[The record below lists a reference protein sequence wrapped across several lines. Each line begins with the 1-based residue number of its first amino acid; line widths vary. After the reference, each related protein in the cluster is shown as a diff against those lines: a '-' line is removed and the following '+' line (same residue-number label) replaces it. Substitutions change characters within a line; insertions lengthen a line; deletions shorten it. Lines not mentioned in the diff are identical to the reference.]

1 VSTDPADR
9 DKGADDAGHEPIIE
23 PQTREDVREERVLLD
38 RALGGWR
45 GIIDSGTPTVVF
57 VIAYLVTGSDLGV
70 SVWCALG
77 AGAAIAI
84 WRLVRRESLQQ
95 IAAGLIGVGISAFV
109 ASRTQTGEG
118 YFIPGLLQNIG
129 YGVAFLISILIGW
142 PLIGVI
148 VGFLTGQGVRWRA
161 DPELRRVYSAAS
173 WIWVGLFGLRIAVQG
188 PMYLAGWVGP
198 LGFAK
203 VIMGVPLFIA
213 AGYFTYLVLRPVFE
227 RRREAESRAA
237 TPDEAVPDE
246 GVPDEAVPDEAVP
259 DEDAREG

>member
-1 VSTDPADR
+1 MSTGDTGREDASDGTDR
-9 DKGADDAGHEPIIE
+9 EPFIE
-23 PQTREDVREERVLLD
+23 PQSREDVREERVLLD

-45 GIIDSGTPTVVF
+45 GIIDSGAPTVVF

-109 ASRTQTGEG
+109 ASRTQSGEG

-161 DPELRRVYSAAS
+161 DAELRRIYAAAS

-227 RRREAESRAA
+227 RRREEQSRAA
-237 TPDEAVPDE
+237 SPDGRDPAPDGDAP
-246 GVPDEAVPDEAVP
+246 GV
-259 DEDAREG
+259 

>member
-1 VSTDPADR
+1 VT
-9 DKGADDAGHEPIIE
+9 GVGGGGDAGDRHEHESPVVPE
-23 PQTREDVREERVLLD
+23 TREDVREERVLLD

-57 VIAYLVTGSDLGV
+57 VIAFLASDRDLGL
-70 SVWCALG
+70 SVWAALG
-77 AGAAIAI
+77 TGVAIAL
-84 WRLVRRESLQQ
+84 WRLIRRESLQQ

-129 YGVAFLISILIGW
+129 YGFAFLVSILIGW

-148 VGFLTGQGVRWRA
+148 VGFLTGQGVGWRK
-161 DPELRRVYSAAS
+161 DPQVRRAYAAAS
-173 WIWVGLFGLRIAVQG
+173 WIWVGLFTLRVAVQG
-188 PMYLAGWVGP
+188 PLYLAGWVGP

-213 AGYFTYLVLRPVFE
+213 AGYFTYLVLRPVFAQ
-227 RRREAESRAA
+227 RREMQARG
-237 TPDEAVPDE
+237 DE
-246 GVPDEAVPDEAVP
+246 GSPGSD
-259 DEDAREG
+259 

>member
-1 VSTDPADR
+1 MTTDRVPGDGDEGARESDR
-9 DKGADDAGHEPIIE
+9 EPVIE

-45 GIIDSGTPTVVF
+45 GIIDSGAPTVVF
-57 VIAYLVTGSDLGV
+57 VIVYLATGSDLGV
-70 SVWCALG
+70 AVWSALG
-77 AGAAIAI
+77 AGVAIAL
-84 WRLVRRESLQQ
+84 WRLIRRESLQQ

-109 ASRTQTGEG
+109 ASRTQSGEG

-129 YGVAFLISILIGW
+129 YGVAFLISILVGW

-148 VGFLTGQGVRWRA
+148 VGFLTGQGVRWRS
-161 DPELRRVYSAAS
+161 DPELRRIYSAAS
-173 WIWVGLFGLRIAVQG
+173 WIWVGLFSLRVAVQG

-227 RRREAESRAA
+227 RRREAEAQTRDGAG
-237 TPDEAVPDE
+237 PN
-246 GVPDEAVPDEAVP
+246 P
-259 DEDAREG
+259 DEDSPTQ

>member
-1 VSTDPADR
+1 MT
-9 DKGADDAGHEPIIE
+9 ADDERDGRSPDHEHEPAVLPE
-23 PQTREDVREERVLLD
+23 TREDVREERVLLD

-45 GIIDSGTPTVVF
+45 GIIDSGAPTIVF
-57 VIAYLVTGSDLGV
+57 VIVYLATGNQLST
-70 SVWCALG
+70 SIWAALG
-77 AGAAIAI
+77 AGAAIGV
-84 WRLVRRESLQQ
+84 WRLIRRESLQQ

-142 PLIGVI
+142 PLVGVI

-161 DPELRRVYSAAS
+161 DRELRRVYSAAS
-173 WIWVGLFGLRIAVQG
+173 WIWVGLFGLRVAVQG

-203 VIMGVPLFIA
+203 VIMGVPLFLA

-227 RRREAESRAA
+227 RRRAG
-237 TPDEAVPDE
+237 TE
-246 GVPDEAVPDEAVP
+246 GPPGGDST
-259 DEDAREG
+259 